1 MRCFYTLYA
10 LHISHKVYRYCF
22 DAVALLILSFFCVF
36 ARLATELQ
44 QISRTFAPENEKLQ
58 TISAY

>member
-1 MRCFYTLYA
+1 L
-10 LHISHKVYRYCF
+10 

-44 QISRTFAPENEKLQ
+44 QISRTFAPENERLQ

>member
-10 LHISHKVYRYCF
+10 LYMLHKLYRCCL

-44 QISRTFAPENEKLQ
+44 QISRTFAPENERLQ